1 MKYLAFIIAGLI
13 FGAFSDDG
21 WGVLVGGVLGFVL
34 AWAGSLSRKVNLLE
48 SKLLDLESKQFIE
61 TTSSTQQ
68 EIPEEPVSSPLDSVE
83 TVVEVG
89 EVDST
94 PAVAMQ
100 VESEIDL
107 SLQQHQ
113 ETQEALNSDALDEKA
128 VAELETAKQMD
139 EETQEDS
146 HFKRPQET
154 EVATKQLS
162 ETTKAEPVSTE
173 PSAISIAIDNGLAK
187 IKDWVVG
194 YFTGGNS
201 LVRTGM
207 LVLFVGVAFLLKYVA
222 ERTVVP
228 VEFRYVGIVAGS
240 LVLLILGWRLRHKRP
255 GFALSLQGGG
265 IGVLYLTLFA
275 AMRLHQLLP
284 ASAVLLC
291 LIGIVVLSA
300 TLAVLQN
307 SMALAV
313 IGVLGG
319 FAAPILTSTGSGS
332 HVQLFAYY
340 LLLNISVFGIAWFK
354 SWRLLNLLGFFATF
368 AVGSLWGIK
377 YYQPA
382 YFSSVEPFLI
392 AHFLLYVLIAV
403 FFAFKQPPNLKGIN
417 DGTLIFGTPIVVFS
431 LQAGLVKDMTYGL
444 AYSAL
449 ILGVFYISLAFIVKQ
464 LHRPYFK
471 NLIESFIALGVG
483 FATLAIP
490 LGFDGRVTSAM
501 WVAEASA
508 MVWVGVRQQRILPR
522 FSGYA
527 LALLGSLAFFVEPAG
542 NLDVLPFLNADFV
555 GVLIVVAASLFMG
568 LYARKHAEHL
578 LPIESPWVTRMMV
591 ISAICWWTMGG
602 FVELEKHFSEQSYLL
617 FQLWMLTTVVIL
629 LFWGQRLAY
638 RLMIVGALILNG
650 LMLFVLIDIPGFN
663 PNAVMFWNIRF
674 LTLLVVAMFYLRM
687 AVYWQQTDWLQSA
700 RWKIL
705 VSRYFLVVGVLL
717 WLLAMTLE
725 IHKFL
730 PIKQL
735 LWKELLM
742 ATTAGLLLWYGHR
755 RHWDDFKWMAVIVT
769 LLMLVPVF
777 LTLGTQVWFIPS
789 LEQDPVPVFNVSFMA
804 ILIYF
809 VTHFLVG
816 NYWQKN
822 MLESSKYSWLVSRTL
837 LALALFAWV
846 LNGMIEADKY
856 FTLLH
861 WIPVVLA
868 FVSASFVLFIWA
880 AHHLNWLDLHEIK
893 YGMTPLLL
901 FLAVLIP
908 NYQDFHEGFGWL
920 SWLIAF
926 MVNYWIL
933 KVYDHKDF
941 KLTEHYHVL
950 SLWVLSYV
958 LVYEFAALLAI
969 QLGYENIWYSASFTG
984 SLWVISTLVYSLR
997 TRLTWPLLKHAKAY
1011 FQWAMPVMIWTLW
1024 LLVMILNTNDPGDLL
1039 GIPYL
1044 PVLNII
1050 DILGLLVIWLAI
1062 KLQQNNEN
1070 GLFIKDMKFKYALLA
1085 GTAFLMLNATMLRCF
1100 HYWYG
1105 IDYQLNDLMSS
1116 FMVQTGFS
1124 ILWAATAVTLMVLA
1138 ARKYWRHVW
1147 LLGLGLMILV
1157 VAKLFLVDMSASGS
1171 IERIV
1176 AFLTVGFLLSLV
1188 GYFSPLPPDINKGN
1202 ETKGENHEA

>member
-1 MKYLAFIIAGLI
+1 
-13 FGAFSDDG
+13 
-21 WGVLVGGVLGFVL
+21 
-34 AWAGSLSRKVNLLE
+34 
-48 SKLLDLESKQFIE
+48 
-61 TTSSTQQ
+61 
-68 EIPEEPVSSPLDSVE
+68 
-83 TVVEVG
+83 
-89 EVDST
+89 
-94 PAVAMQ
+94 
-100 VESEIDL
+100 
-107 SLQQHQ
+107 
-113 ETQEALNSDALDEKA
+113 
-128 VAELETAKQMD
+128 
-139 EETQEDS
+139 
-146 HFKRPQET
+146 
-154 EVATKQLS
+154 
-162 ETTKAEPVSTE
+162 
-173 PSAISIAIDNGLAK
+173 
-187 IKDWVVG
+187 
-194 YFTGGNS
+194 
-201 LVRTGM
+201 
-207 LVLFVGVAFLLKYVA
+207 
-222 ERTVVP
+222 
-228 VEFRYVGIVAGS
+228 
-240 LVLLILGWRLRHKRP
+240 
-255 GFALSLQGGG
+255 
-265 IGVLYLTLFA
+265 
-275 AMRLHQLLP
+275 
-284 ASAVLLC
+284 
-291 LIGIVVLSA
+291 
-300 TLAVLQN
+300 
-307 SMALAV
+307 
-313 IGVLGG
+313 
-319 FAAPILTSTGSGS
+319 
-332 HVQLFAYY
+332 
-340 LLLNISVFGIAWFK
+340 
-354 SWRLLNLLGFFATF
+354 
-368 AVGSLWGIK
+368 
-377 YYQPA
+377 
-382 YFSSVEPFLI
+382 
-392 AHFLLYVLIAV
+392 
-403 FFAFKQPPNLKGIN
+403 
-417 DGTLIFGTPIVVFS
+417 
-431 LQAGLVKDMTYGL
+431 
-444 AYSAL
+444 
-449 ILGVFYISLAFIVKQ
+449 
-464 LHRPYFK
+464 
-471 NLIESFIALGVG
+471 
-483 FATLAIP
+483 
-490 LGFDGRVTSAM
+490 
-501 WVAEASA
+501 
-508 MVWVGVRQQRILPR
+508 
-522 FSGYA
+522 
-527 LALLGSLAFFVEPAG
+527 
-542 NLDVLPFLNADFV
+542 
-555 GVLIVVAASLFMG
+555 
-568 LYARKHAEHL
+568 
-578 LPIESPWVTRMMV
+578 
-591 ISAICWWTMGG
+591 
-602 FVELEKHFSEQSYLL
+602 
-617 FQLWMLTTVVIL
+617 
-629 LFWGQRLAY
+629 
-638 RLMIVGALILNG
+638 
-650 LMLFVLIDIPGFN
+650 
-663 PNAVMFWNIRF
+663 
-674 LTLLVVAMFYLRM
+674 
-687 AVYWQQTDWLQSA
+687 
-700 RWKIL
+700 
-705 VSRYFLVVGVLL
+705 
-717 WLLAMTLE
+717 
-725 IHKFL
+725 
-730 PIKQL
+730 
-735 LWKELLM
+735 
-742 ATTAGLLLWYGHR
+742 
-755 RHWDDFKWMAVIVT
+755 
-769 LLMLVPVF
+769 
-777 LTLGTQVWFIPS
+777 
-789 LEQDPVPVFNVSFMA
+789 
-804 ILIYF
+804 
-809 VTHFLVG
+809 
-816 NYWQKN
+816 
-822 MLESSKYSWLVSRTL
+822 L